1 MHFFISGATGRNG
14 TVAMQYALEHSHTV
28 TILARNPSAV
38 ASHPNLTVVKGTPT
52 SQADVEKALQTPR
65 LPQAIISSLNP
76 RRTSENLFAPLS
88 PESPVDFL
96 EDTAKILVAA
106 VKAVFA
112 GQPASTMPKII
123 INSSLGVGSS
133 WSGLPMIFRFVFLI
147 STMRLTI
154 KDHDNMDKVI
164 RDSGLP
170 FVLARPARLDE
181 EPAKGLRV
189 LPDNGKGV
197 GLSAS
202 ASRQDVGEWLVK
214 AAEVNTWDNTAP
226 VLVN

>member
-14 TVAMQYALEHSHTV
+14 TIAMQYALSRDHTV
-28 TILARNPSAV
+28 TILTRNPSAV
-38 ASHPNLTVVKGTPT
+38 VAHPNLTVVKGTPT

-65 LPQAIISSLNP
+65 RPQAIISLINP
-76 RRTSENLFAPLS
+76 RRTSENLFAPLA
-88 PESPVDFL
+88 PESPVDLL
-96 EDTAKILVAA
+96 EDTANILVAA

-112 GQPASTMPKII
+112 DKSESMPKLI

-133 WSGLPMIFRFVFLI
+133 WSGLPLIFRFIFFI

-154 KDHDNMDKVI
+154 RDHDNMDKVI
-164 RDSGLP
+164 RASGLP
-170 FVLARPARLDE
+170 FVLARPARLDDAAVSE
-181 EPAKGLRV
+181 LKV

-197 GLSAS
+197 GLSTA
-202 ASRQDVGEWLVK
+202 ASRQAVGEWLVK
-214 AAEVNTWDNTAP
+214 AGEVNTWDGRAP